1 MNTMFFK
8 VRVKPTDAQVIQLSA
23 DFYENFTNK
32 NAMYFTEIAINA
44 DTTLATVQNKA
55 EVIANWQRAR
65 AVVAYQ
71 SKVVKLLTQS
81 QRK

>member
-1 MNTMFFK
+1 MFFK

-65 AVVAYQ
+65 AVVSYQ

>member
-1 MNTMFFK
+1 MFFK